1 MMPETLRYL
10 LAVTV
15 VLQLAACDGTRSLE
29 PVGIGPGRDDLK
41 RSPCACYELRQDY
54 SRWTVS

>member
-1 MMPETLRYL
+1 MPGPLRYL
-10 LAVTV
+10 SVVAV

-29 PVGIGPGRDDLK
+29 PIGIGAGRDDLK